1 VVNRS
6 SRTPWY
12 TGPALLEHLETVPI
26 ARDINQDD
34 LRFPVQYVI
43 RPNLDFRG
51 FAGQLASGTIRKGDD
66 IAVLPSGRTSR
77 VKSIVTWEGEL
88 DEAYAPMSVTVCLE
102 DEIDISRGDMLVLP
116 GNHPH
121 VARRFDATVVW
132 MNQKPLEP
140 NRSYLIKQTTQVTQA
155 RVREIRHRIDINTL
169 EEQPS
174 AKLELNAIGVVS
186 IEAQRPLLF
195 DSYRKNRF
203 TGSFILIDPITNET
217 MGAGMIL
224 HAKDSQGSAGRVTE
238 AERRAHRGHGPLA
251 LCLPEGQI
259 ALAWNLERRLF
270 DHGYLVHVIHQP
282 ENLRQAVRTAIDA
295 GLIAVVVPAAASEW
309 ETLSAAVPSGLL
321 VKAVSVVEG
330 MDAVARLGLAEGPLT
345 GGDGI

>member
-1 VVNRS
+1 
-6 SRTPWY
+6 
-12 TGPALLEHLETVPI
+12 
-26 ARDINQDD
+26 
-34 LRFPVQYVI
+34 
-43 RPNLDFRG
+43 
-51 FAGQLASGTIRKGDD
+51 
-66 IAVLPSGRTSR
+66 VLPSGRTSR

-251 LCLPEGQI
+251 LCLPEGHI